1 MAASTATSFGIF
13 DADNH
18 YYEPRDAFSRHL
30 DPRFAERA
38 IQVVTDQKTGKD
50 TIFVAGR
57 KHHFTPPTF
66 ELVPPPGHLKEM
78 LKSHGEGT
86 AASFLKPMRPEYQ
99 QREARLAVM
108 DAQGVESVLL
118 FPTFGV
124 TVEHALRDDP
134 EATFAAVGAFNRW
147 LEEDWGFGA
156 DGRIFGVPLL
166 SLIDVELAV
175 AELER
180 LLGRGARIVHL
191 LAGPVLEPG
200 SQGQRGRSPGDPH
213 FDPVWSR
220 LAEAEV
226 PVAYHAAESGYN
238 ELVSAQWGH
247 APRPRSHH
255 QSAWQ
260 NAFCFIDLPV
270 MQTLAALVFDNVF
283 GRFPKL
289 EVATIECG
297 SAWVSYL
304 LKRIDRA
311 QLGCTSHS
319 PWVGGRLGERASD
332 VFKAHVRVNPFPEED
347 HAELFRWLGPEQL
360 LFGSDWPHPEGI
372 PEPRTYPDHLPEGT
386 SDAAIRRMMRDN
398 ARELLGLDRKRGAQ

>member
-1 MAASTATSFGIF
+1 MKRTPFGIF

-30 DPRFAERA
+30 DPCFAARA
-38 IQVVTDQKTGKD
+38 VKVVTDATGKD
-50 TIFVAGR
+50 TILVGGQ

-78 LKSHGEGT
+78 MTSQGEGT

-99 QREARLAVM
+99 QKSARLAVM
-108 DAQGVESVLL
+108 DEQGIESVLL

-124 TVEHALRDDP
+124 TVEHALRADA
-134 EATFAAVGAFNRW
+134 EATFAALSAFNRW

-166 SLIDVELAV
+166 SLVDVPLAV

-180 LLGRGARIVHL
+180 LLARGARMVHL
-191 LAGPVLEPG
+191 LAGPVTSPG
-200 SQGQRGRSPGDPH
+200 AGAGRSPGDPH

-220 LAEAEV
+220 LAEAGV

-238 ELVSAQWGH
+238 ELLSTQWGH
-247 APRPRSHH
+247 RPRPRSHH

-260 NAFCFIDLPV
+260 NAFCFIETPV
-270 MQTLAALVFDNVF
+270 MHTLAALIFDNLF
-283 GRFPKL
+283 GRFPSL
-289 EVATIECG
+289 RVATIECG
-297 SAWVSYL
+297 SAWVPYL
-304 LKRIDRA
+304 LARLDKA
-311 QLGCTSHS
+311 QLCCTSHS
-319 PWVGGRLGERASD
+319 PWIGGRLRDRASD
-332 VFKAHVRVNPFPEED
+332 VFKTHVRVNPFPEED
-347 HAELFRWLGPEQL
+347 HAKLLRWLGPEHL

-372 PEPRTYPDHLPEGT
+372 REPGRYPEYLPAGTPDG
-386 SDAAIRRMMRDN
+386 AIRRMMRDN
-398 ARELLGLDRKRGAQ
+398 ARELLGLAG

>member
-1 MAASTATSFGIF
+1 MKRTPFGIF

-30 DPRFAERA
+30 DPRFAARA
-38 IQVVTDQKTGKD
+38 VKLVTDATGKD
-50 TIFVAGR
+50 TILVAGQ

-78 LKSHGEGT
+78 MTSQGEGT

-99 QREARLAVM
+99 QKSARLAVM
-108 DAQGVESVLL
+108 DEQGIESVLL

-124 TVEHALRDDP
+124 TVEHALRADA
-134 EATFAAVGAFNRW
+134 EATFAALSAFNRW

-166 SLIDVELAV
+166 SLVDVPLAV

-180 LLGRGARIVHL
+180 LLARGARMVHL
-191 LAGPVLEPG
+191 LAGPVTSPG
-200 SQGQRGRSPGDPH
+200 AGAGRSPGDPH

-220 LAEAEV
+220 LAEAGV

-238 ELVSAQWGH
+238 ELLSTQWGH
-247 APRPRSHH
+247 RPRPRSHH

-260 NAFCFIDLPV
+260 NAFCFIETPV
-270 MQTLAALVFDNVF
+270 MHTLAALIFDNLF
-283 GRFPKL
+283 GRFPSL
-289 EVATIECG
+289 RVAAIECG
-297 SAWVSYL
+297 SAWVPYL
-304 LKRIDRA
+304 LARLDKA
-311 QLGCTSHS
+311 QLSCTSHS
-319 PWVGGRLGERASD
+319 PWIGGRLRDRASD

-347 HAELFRWLGPEQL
+347 HAKLFRWLGPEHL

-372 PEPRTYPDHLPEGT
+372 PEPGRYPEYLPAGT
-386 SDAAIRRMMRDN
+386 PDGAIRRMMRDN
-398 ARELLGLDRKRGAQ
+398 ARELLGLAG

>member
-1 MAASTATSFGIF
+1 MIASTFGIF

-38 IQVVTDQKTGKD
+38 VKVVTDAAGKD
-50 TIFVAGR
+50 TIFVAGQ

-78 LKSHGEGT
+78 MTAHGEGT
-86 AASFLKPMRPEYQ
+86 AASFLKPMRAEYQ
-99 QREARLAVM
+99 QRSARLATM
-108 DAQGVESVLL
+108 DEQGIESILL

-124 TVEHALRDDP
+124 TVEHALRGDA
-134 EATFAAVGAFNRW
+134 EATFAAVSAFNRW

-156 DGRIFGVPLL
+156 DGRVFGVPLL
-166 SLIDVELAV
+166 SLVDVPLAV

-180 LLGRGARIVHL
+180 LLARGARMVHL
-191 LAGPVLEPG
+191 LAGPVTERSSG
-200 SQGQRGRSPGDPH
+200 SGAGRSPGDPH

-220 LAEAEV
+220 LAEARV

-238 ELVSAQWGH
+238 ELLSTQWGH
-247 APRPRSHH
+247 RARPRSHH

-260 NAFCFIDLPV
+260 NAFCFIEAPI
-270 MQTLAALVFDNVF
+270 MHTLAALIFDNVF
-283 GRFPKL
+283 GRFPNL
-289 EVATIECG
+289 RVATIECG
-297 SAWVSYL
+297 SGWVPFL
-304 LKRIDRA
+304 LPRLDKA
-311 QLGCTSHS
+311 QKSCTSHS
-319 PWVGGRLGERASD
+319 PWIGGRLTERASD

-347 HAELFRWLGPEQL
+347 HAKLFEWLRPEHL

-372 PEPRTYPDHLPEGT
+372 AEPRSYPDYLPAGT
-386 SDAAIRRMMRDN
+386 SPASIRRLMRDN
-398 ARELLGLDRKRGAQ
+398 ARELLGLGAAS